1 MSGDS
6 DKHKQQ
12 QHLSLL
18 KEEYVKLQAYC
29 NELEKKHAT
38 LAATYGDCNDK
49 SFVSRLLKTVTTLYN
64 NTLYRYHLT
73 FIYLNKLILNVL
85 PMYVLYI
92 KIIPKY
98 IFLVT

>member
-1 MSGDS
+1 MSGES
-6 DKHKQQ
+6 EKQKQQ

-18 KEEYVKLQAYC
+18 KDEYVKLQAYC

-64 NTLYRYHLT
+64 NNLYRCVYRFKKYEFFKNLFT
-73 FIYLNKLILNVL
+73 IKNV
-85 PMYVLYI
+85 VLVI
-92 KIIPKY
+92 
-98 IFLVT
+98 

>member
-6 DKHKQQ
+6 EKYKQQ

-18 KEEYVKLQAYC
+18 KEEYVKLQTYC
-29 NELEKKHAT
+29 EELEKKHAT

-64 NTLYRYHLT
+64 NKLYRYN
-73 FIYLNKLILNVL
+73 FILFCIYYLLFYQNFN
-85 PMYVLYI
+85 
-92 KIIPKY
+92 
-98 IFLVT
+98 FQ

>member
-6 DKHKQQ
+6 EKYKQQ

-18 KEEYVKLQAYC
+18 KDEYVKLQAYC

-64 NTLYRYHLT
+64 NTLYRYILYVCKL
-73 FIYLNKLILNVL
+73 YL
-85 PMYVLYI
+85 
-92 KIIPKY
+92 
-98 IFLVT
+98 

>member
-6 DKHKQQ
+6 EKYKQQ

-64 NTLYRYHLT
+64 NTLYRYDISCYSVLHLN
-73 FIYLNKLILNVL
+73 L
-85 PMYVLYI
+85 LYY
-92 KIIPKY
+92 KK
-98 IFLVT
+98 